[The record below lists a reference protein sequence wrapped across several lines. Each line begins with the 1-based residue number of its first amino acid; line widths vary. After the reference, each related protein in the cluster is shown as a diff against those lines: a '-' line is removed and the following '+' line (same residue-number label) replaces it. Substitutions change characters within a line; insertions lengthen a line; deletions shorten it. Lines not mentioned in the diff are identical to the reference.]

1 MTTFDDKETQ
11 PEYSN
16 SNAAAGEN
24 APMWVIGAVA
34 VLLVLGIAG
43 YGFSGMSHK
52 AAAPDQPAIQHTTEP
67 PAPTAPPPEPTT
79 TPKP

>member
-1 MTTFDDKETQ
+1 MTTFDDKEMQ
-11 PEYSN
+11 PGYGN
-16 SNAAAGEN
+16 SNAARGEN

-34 VLLVLGIAG
+34 ALLVLGIGA
-43 YGFSGMSHK
+43 YGLTGTAHK
-52 AAAPDQPAIQHTTEP
+52 AAAPDQPAIQHTVQP